1 MQSVLKFS
9 EPSSPYANLGKP
21 LLGALTGAPEGRQVT

>member
-21 LLGALTGAPEGRQVT
+21 LLEGSLTGARTSP